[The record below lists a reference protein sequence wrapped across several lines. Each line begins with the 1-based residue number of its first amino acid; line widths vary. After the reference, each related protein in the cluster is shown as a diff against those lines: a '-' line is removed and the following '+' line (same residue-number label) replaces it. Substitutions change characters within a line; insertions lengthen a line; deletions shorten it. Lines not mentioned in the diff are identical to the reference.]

1 MAIPQGPS
9 GRRNP
14 NEESLVKTQ
23 LRKMK
28 AELPEPVKGTAGG
41 SCLGGWNDVA
51 GCYVSLS

>member
-51 GCYVSLS
+51 GCCVSLS